1 MVAPKPHLS
10 VVITV
15 FVGPE
20 REVLNYPTDDEIT
33 RQSFLSEYQ
42 RVPGVLD
49 SESPHDGDHCKG
61 ANVVVKQGVATA
73 CPHVCLAATLQV
85 R

>member
-10 VVITV
+10 FVITV
-15 FVGPE
+15 FEPMGSE

-33 RQSFLSEYQ
+33 RQSLLSEYQ
-42 RVPGVLD
+42 RVPGVP
-49 SESPHDGDHCKG
+49 ESPHDGKE
-61 ANVVVKQGVATA
+61 ANVVVKQGVASA
-73 CPHVCLAATLQV
+73 CPEVCLGATL